1 MDIKAMTLDQIEER
15 KSAIVE
21 ELEAD
26 GADLN
31 ALEAEMKGL
40 NAELEERAA
49 TESKKA
55 EIRAAVAAGAG
66 EIVKKVEREE
76 RTDMKTNEQVRAS
89 QEYLDAF
96 AKFIVTE
103 NDAECRSLLTEN
115 VSGSVP
121 VPSIVDDIIRTAWD
135 NDELISRVRKT
146 YVRGNLK
153 VPFEKSATGAYVHT
167 EGTTAPTEES
177 LELGI
182 VSLIAK
188 NIKKYIYVSD
198 EAIAQGGETL
208 VRYIYDEITY
218 QITKELAA
226 LVVNDI
232 KTASPSASSS
242 AASVAA
248 VTAAPSVT
256 TIAKAYAN
264 LSDQADNPV
273 VIMNKLTYANFVA
286 AQAAGNF
293 AFDPFNNL
301 PVVYN
306 NSLPAYDSASA
317 NAVYAIV
324 GDLSGAQINYP
335 EGDGVV
341 LKYDDMSKAEDDL
354 VKILGRQYAAHGVT
368 ACGMFCNIKKPSGA
382 TT

>member
-1 MDIKAMTLDQIEER
+1 MDIKEMTIDQIEER
-15 KSAIVE
+15 KSAIVK

-40 NAELEERAA
+40 NAELQERAA
-49 TESKKA
+49 EESKKA

-76 RTDMKTNEQVRAS
+76 RTEMKTNEQIRAS
-89 QEYLDAF
+89 KEYLDAF

-135 NDELISRVRKT
+135 NDEVVSRVRKT

-153 VPFEKSATGAYVHT
+153 VPFEKSATGAYAHT

-177 LELGI
+177 LELG
-182 VSLIAK
+182 VVTLIAK

-218 QITKELAA
+218 QITKAIAA

-232 KTASPSASSS
+232 KTAPTSATGS

-248 VTAAPSVT
+248 VTAAPAVT

-264 LSDQADNPV
+264 LSDQAVNPV

>member
-135 NDELISRVRKT
+135 NDEVVSRVRKT

-153 VPFEKSATGAYVHT
+153 VPFEKSATGAYAHT

-177 LELGI
+177 LELG
-182 VSLIAK
+182 VVTLIAK

-218 QITKELAA
+218 QITKAIAA

-232 KTASPSASSS
+232 KTAPTSATGS

-248 VTAAPSVT
+248 VTAAPAVT

-264 LSDQADNPV
+264 LSDQAVNPV

-341 LKYDDMSKAEDDL
+341 LKYDDMSKAEEDL

>member
-1 MDIKAMTLDQIEER
+1 MDNIKEMTVDQIEER
-15 KSAIVE
+15 KSGILE
-21 ELEAD
+21 EIETD

-31 ALEAEMKGL
+31 ALEAEMKSL

-49 TESKKA
+49 EEIKKT

-76 RTDMKTNEQVRAS
+76 RADMKTNEQVRAS
-89 QEYLDAF
+89 QEYLNAF
-96 AKFIVTE
+96 AKYLVSE

-121 VPSIVDDIIRTAWD
+121 VPAIVDEIIRTAWD
-135 NDELISRVRKT
+135 NDDLISRVKKT

-153 VPFEKSATGAYVHT
+153 VAFEKSATGAYAHT
-167 EGTTAPTEES
+167 EGTTAPTEET

-182 VSLIAK
+182 VTLIAK
-188 NIKKYIYVSD
+188 NIKKFIYVSD

-218 QITKELAA
+218 QITKMLAD

-232 KTASPSASSS
+232 KTASTSASSS

-248 VTAAPSVT
+248 VTAAPAVT
-256 TIAKAYAN
+256 TIAQAFAN
-264 LSDQADNPV
+264 LSDQAANPV

-306 NSLPAYDSASA
+306 SSLPAYDNASA
-317 NAVYAIV
+317 NQVYAIV

-354 VKILGRQYAAHGVT
+354 VKILGRQYAAHGVV
-368 ACGMFCNIKKPSGA
+368 ACGMFCNIKKPSG

>member
-135 NDELISRVRKT
+135 NDEVVSRVRKT

-153 VPFEKSATGAYVHT
+153 VPFEKSATGAYAHT

-177 LELGI
+177 LELG
-182 VSLIAK
+182 VVTLIAK

-218 QITKELAA
+218 QIIKAIAA

-232 KTASPSASSS
+232 KTAPTSATGS

-248 VTAAPSVT
+248 VTAAPAVT

-264 LSDQADNPV
+264 LSDQAVNPV

-341 LKYDDMSKAEDDL
+341 LKYDDMSKAEEDL